1 MTAGQKVAFSALFS
15 IGLFGAF
22 VFVTKTN
29 FIPEIEKR
37 FYTQSKVQQKE
48 DELNNVT
55 KGIDSYIQNILNDLE
70 NKETGYLNSSA
81 VSSYLSQNPAESD
94 TVERRNITEKL
105 FYEHPALKGIRFV
118 DKNGVNLHF
127 STYDRTDVAKHVGIK
142 KYYKNYP
149 DLVEEYKELDVK
161 KIFSEKKQPEKKIYF
176 DESKNRFVLAL
187 PVNWL
192 EDVYAGC
199 FLFYFDVKTLS
210 DNFSSN
216 GIIRFSDNLKIIS
229 DEKYNGGF
237 VFGLPSE
244 NTEVFVESIK
254 SSWKDTKQKTAIEN
268 PLLANNQIE
277 KIVTQND
284 GTNWVMMNSQNKND
298 YKLSLVVPNSFFELS
313 NEFIYLI
320 YLSIFISLFLVVFL
334 IFSLKRDS
342 VYILK
347 RKIRRIQFGII
358 KEYLE
363 NKEKIEWKNVA
374 VQLKA
379 RNEEITKE
387 IKKSL
392 GRKSKYK
399 SSEIEDIL
407 QKSWTEVID
416 VISSYSP
423 DAISTTSA
431 RNISQNN
438 TNTVNVASAAVANSS
453 ITIEQIKQ
461 VMEEV
466 LKSTTLNVSSAA
478 TKVSSVQKVNNIPVT
493 PVEEILEDVDEIEE
507 VEEISDAEEIEEVE
521 EIEEI
526 SDAEE
531 VLEIAEVVEE
541 IDAVEEISDVDEVLE
556 LAEEVVDEIEEV
568 EEISDAEEVLEIA
581 EVVEEIDAV
590 EEISDVDEVLE
601 LDEEIVDEIEEI
613 EEISDAEEVL
623 EVTEVV
629 EEIDAVEEI
638 SEADEFL
645 ELAEVV
651 DEEEVIEVAQA
662 IDLDCLFNE
671 QKTKEEEITDVYVIS
686 DNFPTV
692 DNIFLEELCLGSFE
706 IQTKKAPINFT
717 VYNLDFSVPKTQKQD
732 YEEPLEDFLEEIEEA
747 DFTEAVPK
755 TVLSDVKFTNQ
766 FSMVSFGMNLNN
778 LQELQQI
785 KENTIIETEGVFSI
799 SDDLDYSKV
808 SQNLDFKTLVDD
820 VLKK

>member
-347 RKIRRIQFGII
+347 RKIRKIQFGII

-431 RNISQNN
+431 RNISQNSAN
-438 TNTVNVASAAVANSS
+438 NVNVASAPVANSS

-466 LKSTTLNVSSAA
+466 LKSTTLNISSAA

-493 PVEEILEDVDEIEE
+493 PVEEILEDVEE
-507 VEEISDAEEIEEVE
+507 VEEISDV
-521 EIEEI
+521 
-526 SDAEE
+526 EE
-531 VLEIAEVVEE
+531 VLEVAEVVEE
-541 IDAVEEISDVDEVLE
+541 IDAVEEISDADEV
-556 LAEEVVDEIEEV
+556 
-568 EEISDAEEVLEIA
+568 
-581 EVVEEIDAV
+581 
-590 EEISDVDEVLE
+590 
-601 LDEEIVDEIEEI
+601 
-613 EEISDAEEVL
+613 
-623 EVTEVV
+623 
-629 EEIDAVEEI
+629 
-638 SEADEFL
+638 L

-662 IDLDCLFNE
+662 IDLDCLIND

-717 VYNLDFSVPKTQKQD
+717 VYNLDFSVPKTQKED
-732 YEEPLEDFLEEIEEA
+732 HEEPLEDFLEEIEEA

-766 FSMVSFGMNLNN
+766 FSMVSFGMNLGNI
-778 LQELQQI
+778 QELQQI

>member
-22 VFVTKTN
+22 VYVTKTD

-37 FYTQSKVQQKE
+37 FYTQAKVQQKE

-176 DESKNRFVLAL
+176 DESKNRFILAL

-199 FLFYFDVKTLS
+199 FLFYFDVNSLTDS
-210 DNFSSN
+210 FSSE

-237 VFGLPSE
+237 VLGLPAE

-254 SSWKDTKQKTAIEN
+254 SSWKEKNQKTSTGN
-268 PLLANNQIE
+268 LLLANNQIE
-277 KIVTQND
+277 KIVTQKD

-320 YLSIFISLFLVVFL
+320 YLSIFISLFLVIFL
-334 IFSLKRDS
+334 IFSLKKDS
-342 VYILK
+342 VYVLK
-347 RKIRRIQFGII
+347 RKIRKIQFGII

-431 RNISQNN
+431 RNISQNAA
-438 TNTVNVASAAVANSS
+438 TVAPTGTANSNS
-453 ITIEQIKQ
+453 TVTQNSQITIEQIKH

-466 LKSTTLNVSSAA
+466 LKSTTLNVSSTT
-478 TKVSSVQKVNNIPVT
+478 TKVLPGQNVNKIPVASAA
-493 PVEEILEDVDEIEE
+493 PVEEILEDV
-507 VEEISDAEEIEEVE
+507 EEVE

-526 SDAEE
+526 EDAEE
-531 VLEIAEVVEE
+531 VLEIAEAVDEIDEVEE
-541 IDAVEEISDVDEVLE
+541 LSDVE
-556 LAEEVVDEIEEV
+556 EIEEV
-568 EEISDAEEVLEIA
+568 EEIDEAEEVLEIA
-581 EVVEEIDAV
+581 EA
-590 EEISDVDEVLE
+590 VDE
-601 LDEEIVDEIEEI
+601 D
-613 EEISDAEEVL
+613 
-623 EVTEVV
+623 
-629 EEIDAVEEI
+629 
-638 SEADEFL
+638 
-645 ELAEVV
+645 
-651 DEEEVIEVAQA
+651 EVIEVAQA
-662 IDLDCLFNE
+662 IELDCLIND
-671 QKTKEEEITDVYVIS
+671 QKPEEEEITGVYIIS
-686 DNFPTV
+686 ENFPTV
-692 DNIFLEELCLGSFE
+692 DNLFLEELCIGSFE

-717 VYNLDFSVPKTQKQD
+717 VYNLDFSVPETKKED

-747 DFTEAVPK
+747 DFTETVPK
-755 TVLSDVKFTNQ
+755 PVLSDVKFTNQ
-766 FSMVSFGMNLNN
+766 FSMVSFGMNLGNI
-778 LQELQQI
+778 QELQQI
-785 KENTIIETEGVFSI
+785 KEDTIIETEGVFSI

-820 VLKK
+820 VLKKL

>member
-22 VFVTKTN
+22 VYVTKTD

-37 FYTQSKVQQKE
+37 FYTQSKVQQKK

-176 DESKNRFVLAL
+176 DESKNRFILAL

-199 FLFYFDVKTLS
+199 FLFYFDVNSLTDS
-210 DNFSSN
+210 FSSE

-237 VFGLPSE
+237 VLGLPAE

-254 SSWKDTKQKTAIEN
+254 SSWKEKNQKTSTGN
-268 PLLANNQIE
+268 LLLANNQIE
-277 KIVTQND
+277 KIVTQKD

-320 YLSIFISLFLVVFL
+320 YLSIFISLFLVIFL
-334 IFSLKRDS
+334 IFSLKKDS
-342 VYILK
+342 VYVLK
-347 RKIRRIQFGII
+347 RKIRKIQFGII

-431 RNISQNN
+431 RNIPQN
-438 TNTVNVASAAVANSS
+438 TATVAPTGTANSNS
-453 ITIEQIKQ
+453 TVTQNSQITIEQIKH

-466 LKSTTLNVSSAA
+466 LKSTTLNVSSTT
-478 TKVSSVQKVNNIPVT
+478 TKVLPGQNVNKIPVASVA
-493 PVEEILEDVDEIEE
+493 PVEEILEDV
-507 VEEISDAEEIEEVE
+507 EEVE

-526 SDAEE
+526 EDAEE
-531 VLEIAEVVEE
+531 VLEIAEAVDE
-541 IDAVEEISDVDEVLE
+541 IDEVEEISDM
-556 LAEEVVDEIEEV
+556 DEIEEI
-568 EEISDAEEVLEIA
+568 EEIEDAEEVLEIA
-581 EVVEEIDAV
+581 EAV
-590 EEISDVDEVLE
+590 
-601 LDEEIVDEIEEI
+601 
-613 EEISDAEEVL
+613 
-623 EVTEVV
+623 
-629 EEIDAVEEI
+629 
-638 SEADEFL
+638 
-645 ELAEVV
+645 
-651 DEEEVIEVAQA
+651 EEEVIEVAQA
-662 IDLDCLFNE
+662 IELDCLIND
-671 QKTKEEEITDVYVIS
+671 QKPDEEKITDVYIIS
-686 DNFPTV
+686 ENFPTV
-692 DNIFLEELCLGSFE
+692 DNLFLEELCLGSFE

-717 VYNLDFSVPKTQKQD
+717 VYNLDFSVPETQKED

-747 DFTEAVPK
+747 DISETIQKP
-755 TVLSDVKFTNQ
+755 VLSDVKFTNQ
-766 FSMVSFGMNLNN
+766 FSMVSFGMNLGNI
-778 LQELQQI
+778 QELQQI
-785 KENTIIETEGVFSI
+785 KEDTIIETEGVFSI

-820 VLKK
+820 VLKKL

>member
-118 DKNGVNLHF
+118 DKNGVKLHF

-176 DESKNRFVLAL
+176 DESKNRFVLTL

-298 YKLSLVVPNSFFELS
+298 YRLSLVVPNSFFELS

-347 RKIRRIQFGII
+347 RKIRKIQFGII

-431 RNISQNN
+431 RNISQNAA
-438 TNTVNVASAAVANSS
+438 TVAPTGTANSNS
-453 ITIEQIKQ
+453 TVTQNSQITIEQIKH

-466 LKSTTLNVSSAA
+466 LKSTTLNVSSTT
-478 TKVSSVQKVNNIPVT
+478 TKVLPGQNVNKIPVASVE
-493 PVEEILEDVDEIEE
+493 PVEEILEDAEEVLEIAEAVDEIDE
-507 VEEISDAEEIEEVE
+507 VEELSDMEEIEEIEEIEDAEEVLEIAEAVDEIDEVEELSDVEEIEEVE
-521 EIEEI
+521 EIE
-526 SDAEE
+526 
-531 VLEIAEVVEE
+531 
-541 IDAVEEISDVDEVLE
+541 
-556 LAEEVVDEIEEV
+556 
-568 EEISDAEEVLEIA
+568 
-581 EVVEEIDAV
+581 
-590 EEISDVDEVLE
+590 
-601 LDEEIVDEIEEI
+601 
-613 EEISDAEEVL
+613 DAEEVL
-623 EVTEVV
+623 EVAE
-629 EEIDAVEEI
+629 AV
-638 SEADEFL
+638 
-645 ELAEVV
+645 
-651 DEEEVIEVAQA
+651 EEEVIEVAQA
-662 IDLDCLFNE
+662 IELDCLIND
-671 QKTKEEEITDVYVIS
+671 QKPEKEEITDVYIIS
-686 DNFPTV
+686 ENFPTV
-692 DNIFLEELCLGSFE
+692 DNLFLEELCLGGFE
-706 IQTKKAPINFT
+706 IQTKKEPINFT
-717 VYNLDFSVPKTQKQD
+717 VYNLDFSVPEPQKEEP
-732 YEEPLEDFLEEIEEA
+732 EEPLEDFLEEIEEA
-747 DFTEAVPK
+747 DISETIQKP
-755 TVLSDVKFTNQ
+755 VLSDVKFTNQ
-766 FSMVSFGMNLNN
+766 FSMVSFGMNLGNV
-778 LQELQQI
+778 QELQQI
-785 KENTIIETEGVFSI
+785 KEDTIIETEGVFSI

>member
-22 VFVTKTN
+22 VYVTKTD

-176 DESKNRFVLAL
+176 DENKNRFILAL

-199 FLFYFDVKTLS
+199 FLFYFDVNSLTDS
-210 DNFSSN
+210 FSSE

-237 VFGLPSE
+237 VLGLPAE

-254 SSWKDTKQKTAIEN
+254 SSWKEKNQKTSTGN
-268 PLLANNQIE
+268 LLLANNQIE
-277 KIVTQND
+277 KIVTQKD

-320 YLSIFISLFLVVFL
+320 YLSIFISLFLVIFL
-334 IFSLKRDS
+334 IFSLKKDS
-342 VYILK
+342 VYVLK
-347 RKIRRIQFGII
+347 RKIRKIQFGII

-431 RNISQNN
+431 RNISQNAA
-438 TNTVNVASAAVANSS
+438 TVAPTGTANSNS
-453 ITIEQIKQ
+453 TVTQNSQITIEQIKH

-466 LKSTTLNVSSAA
+466 LKSTTLNVSSTT
-478 TKVSSVQKVNNIPVT
+478 TKVQNVEKIPVASAA
-493 PVEEILEDVDEIEE
+493 PVEEILEDVEE
-507 VEEISDAEEIEEVE
+507 VEEIEEIEDAEEVLEIAEAVEEIDEAEEVLEIAEAVDEIDEIEEISDMEEIEEVE
-521 EIEEI
+521 EIEDADEI
-526 SDAEE
+526 
-531 VLEIAEVVEE
+531 LEIAE
-541 IDAVEEISDVDEVLE
+541 A
-556 LAEEVVDEIEEV
+556 VDEI
-568 EEISDAEEVLEIA
+568 
-581 EVVEEIDAV
+581 
-590 EEISDVDEVLE
+590 DE
-601 LDEEIVDEIEEI
+601 
-613 EEISDAEEVL
+613 AEEVL
-623 EVTEVV
+623 EVAE
-629 EEIDAVEEI
+629 AV
-638 SEADEFL
+638 
-645 ELAEVV
+645 
-651 DEEEVIEVAQA
+651 EEEVIEVAQA
-662 IDLDCLFNE
+662 IEFDCLIND
-671 QKTKEEEITDVYVIS
+671 QKPEEEEITDVYIIS
-686 DNFPTV
+686 ENFPTV
-692 DNIFLEELCLGSFE
+692 DNLFLEELCLGSFE

-717 VYNLDFSVPKTQKQD
+717 VYNLDFSVPETQKED

-747 DFTEAVPK
+747 DISETIQNP
-755 TVLSDVKFTNQ
+755 VLSDVKFTNQ
-766 FSMVSFGMNLNN
+766 FSMVSFGMNLGNI
-778 LQELQQI
+778 QELQQI
-785 KENTIIETEGVFSI
+785 KEENTIVENEGVFSI
-799 SDDLDYSKV
+799 SEFLDYSSV
-808 SQNLDFKTLVDD
+808 SQNEIFKSLVND
-820 VLKK
+820 VLKR

>member
-22 VFVTKTN
+22 VYVTKTD

-176 DESKNRFVLAL
+176 DENKNRFILAL

-199 FLFYFDVKTLS
+199 FLFYFDVNSLTDS
-210 DNFSSN
+210 FSSE

-237 VFGLPSE
+237 VLGLPAE

-254 SSWKDTKQKTAIEN
+254 SSWKEKNQKTSTGN
-268 PLLANNQIE
+268 LLLANNQIE
-277 KIVTQND
+277 KIVTQKD

-320 YLSIFISLFLVVFL
+320 YLSIFISLFLVIFL
-334 IFSLKRDS
+334 IFSLKKDS
-342 VYILK
+342 VYVLK
-347 RKIRRIQFGII
+347 RKIRKIQFGII

-423 DAISTTSA
+423 DAISTTSS
-431 RNISQNN
+431 RNISQNAA
-438 TNTVNVASAAVANSS
+438 TVAPTGTANSNS
-453 ITIEQIKQ
+453 TVTQNSQITIEQIKH

-466 LKSTTLNVSSAA
+466 LKSTTLNVSSTT
-478 TKVSSVQKVNNIPVT
+478 TKVQNVNKIPVASAA
-493 PVEEILEDVDEIEE
+493 PVEEILEDVEE
-507 VEEISDAEEIEEVE
+507 VEEIEEIEDAEEVLEIVEAVDEIDEVEELSDVEEIEEVE
-521 EIEEI
+521 EIE
-526 SDAEE
+526 DAEE
-531 VLEIAEVVEE
+531 VLEIAE
-541 IDAVEEISDVDEVLE
+541 AV
-556 LAEEVVDEIEEV
+556 
-568 EEISDAEEVLEIA
+568 
-581 EVVEEIDAV
+581 
-590 EEISDVDEVLE
+590 
-601 LDEEIVDEIEEI
+601 
-613 EEISDAEEVL
+613 
-623 EVTEVV
+623 
-629 EEIDAVEEI
+629 
-638 SEADEFL
+638 
-645 ELAEVV
+645 
-651 DEEEVIEVAQA
+651 EEEVIEVAQA
-662 IDLDCLFNE
+662 IELDCLIND
-671 QKTKEEEITDVYVIS
+671 QKPEEEEITDVYIIS
-686 DNFPTV
+686 ENFPTV
-692 DNIFLEELCLGSFE
+692 DNLFLEELCLGNFE

-717 VYNLDFSVPKTQKQD
+717 VYNLDFSVPETKKED
-732 YEEPLEDFLEEIEEA
+732 YEDPLEDFLEEIEEA
-747 DFTEAVPK
+747 DISETIQKP
-755 TVLSDVKFTNQ
+755 VLSDVKFTNQ
-766 FSMVSFGMNLNN
+766 FSMVSFGMNLGNV
-778 LQELQQI
+778 QELQQI
-785 KENTIIETEGVFSI
+785 KEENTIVENEGVFSI
-799 SDDLDYSKV
+799 SEFLDYSSV
-808 SQNLDFKTLVDD
+808 SQNEIFKSLVND
-820 VLKK
+820 VLKR

>member
-22 VFVTKTN
+22 VYVTKTD

-176 DESKNRFVLAL
+176 DESKNRFILAL
-187 PVNWL
+187 SVNWL

-199 FLFYFDVKTLS
+199 FLFYFDVNSLTDS
-210 DNFSSN
+210 FSSE

-237 VFGLPSE
+237 VLGLPSE

-254 SSWKDTKQKTAIEN
+254 SSWKEKNQKTSTGN
-268 PLLANNQIE
+268 LLLANNQIE
-277 KIVTQND
+277 KIVTQKD

-320 YLSIFISLFLVVFL
+320 YLSIFISLFLVIFL
-334 IFSLKRDS
+334 IFSLKKDS
-342 VYILK
+342 VYVLK
-347 RKIRRIQFGII
+347 RKIRKIQFGII

-423 DAISTTSA
+423 DAISTTSS
-431 RNISQNN
+431 RNISQNAA
-438 TNTVNVASAAVANSS
+438 TVAPTGTANSNS
-453 ITIEQIKQ
+453 TVTQNSQITIEQIKH

-466 LKSTTLNVSSAA
+466 LKSTTLNVSSTT
-478 TKVSSVQKVNNIPVT
+478 TKVLPGQNVNKIPVASAA
-493 PVEEILEDVDEIEE
+493 PVEEILEDV
-507 VEEISDAEEIEEVE
+507 EEVE

-526 SDAEE
+526 EDAEE
-531 VLEIAEVVEE
+531 VLEIAE
-541 IDAVEEISDVDEVLE
+541 A
-556 LAEEVVDEIEEV
+556 VDEIDEV
-568 EEISDAEEVLEIA
+568 EEL
-581 EVVEEIDAV
+581 
-590 EEISDVDEVLE
+590 SDV
-601 LDEEIVDEIEEI
+601 EEI
-613 EEISDAEEVL
+613 EE
-623 EVTEVV
+623 
-629 EEIDAVEEI
+629 
-638 SEADEFL
+638 
-645 ELAEVV
+645 
-651 DEEEVIEVAQA
+651 IEVAQA
-662 IDLDCLFNE
+662 IELDCLIND
-671 QKTKEEEITDVYVIS
+671 QKHEEEKNNDVYIIS
-686 DNFPTV
+686 ENFPTV
-692 DNIFLEELCLGSFE
+692 DNLFLEELCLGSFE

-717 VYNLDFSVPKTQKQD
+717 VYNLDFSVPETQKED

-747 DFTEAVPK
+747 DISETIQKP
-755 TVLSDVKFTNQ
+755 VLSDVKFTNR
-766 FSMVSFGMNLNN
+766 FSMVSFGMNLGNV
-778 LQELQQI
+778 QELQQI
-785 KENTIIETEGVFSI
+785 KEENTIVENEGVFSI
-799 SDDLDYSKV
+799 SEFLDYSSV
-808 SQNLDFKTLVDD
+808 SQNEIFKSLVND
-820 VLKK
+820 VLKR

>member
-22 VFVTKTN
+22 VYVTKTD

-37 FYTQSKVQQKE
+37 FYTQAKVQQKE

-176 DESKNRFVLAL
+176 DESKNRFILAL

-199 FLFYFDVKTLS
+199 FLFYFDVNSLTDS
-210 DNFSSN
+210 FSSE

-237 VFGLPSE
+237 VLGLPAE

-254 SSWKDTKQKTAIEN
+254 SSWKEKNQKTSTRN
-268 PLLANNQIE
+268 LLLANNQIE
-277 KIVTQND
+277 KIVTQKD

-320 YLSIFISLFLVVFL
+320 YLSIFISLFLVIFL
-334 IFSLKRDS
+334 IFSLKKDS
-342 VYILK
+342 VYVLK
-347 RKIRRIQFGII
+347 RKIRKIQFGII

-431 RNISQNN
+431 RNISQNAA
-438 TNTVNVASAAVANSS
+438 TVAPTGTANSNS
-453 ITIEQIKQ
+453 TVTQSSQITIEQIKH

-466 LKSTTLNVSSAA
+466 LKSTTLNVSSTT
-478 TKVSSVQKVNNIPVT
+478 TKVLPGQNVNKIPVASVE
-493 PVEEILEDVDEIEE
+493 PVEEILEDV
-507 VEEISDAEEIEEVE
+507 EEVE

-526 SDAEE
+526 EDAEE
-531 VLEIAEVVEE
+531 VLEIAEAVEE
-541 IDAVEEISDVDEVLE
+541 IDEVEELSDVEEVEEIKEIEDTEEVLEIAEAVEEIDEAEEVLEIAEAVDEIDDVEEISDVDEI
-556 LAEEVVDEIEEV
+556 DGV
-568 EEISDAEEVLEIA
+568 EEIEDAEEVLEIA
-581 EVVEEIDAV
+581 EA
-590 EEISDVDEVLE
+590 VDE
-601 LDEEIVDEIEEI
+601 D
-613 EEISDAEEVL
+613 
-623 EVTEVV
+623 
-629 EEIDAVEEI
+629 
-638 SEADEFL
+638 
-645 ELAEVV
+645 
-651 DEEEVIEVAQA
+651 EVIEIAQA
-662 IDLDCLFNE
+662 IELDCLIND
-671 QKTKEEEITDVYVIS
+671 QKPEEEKITDVYIIS
-686 DNFPTV
+686 ENFPTV
-692 DNIFLEELCLGSFE
+692 DNLFLEELCIGGFE
-706 IQTKKAPINFT
+706 IQTKKEPINFT
-717 VYNLDFSVPKTQKQD
+717 VYNLDFSVPETQKED
-732 YEEPLEDFLEEIEEA
+732 YEEPFEDFLEEIEEA
-747 DFTEAVPK
+747 DISETIQKP
-755 TVLSDVKFTNQ
+755 VLSDVKFTNQ
-766 FSMVSFGMNLNN
+766 FSMVSFGMNLGNI
-778 LQELQQI
+778 QELQQI
-785 KENTIIETEGVFSI
+785 KEDTIIETEGVFSI

-820 VLKK
+820 VLKKL

>member
-22 VFVTKTN
+22 VYVTKTD

-37 FYTQSKVQQKE
+37 FYIQAKVQQKE

-176 DESKNRFVLAL
+176 DESKNRFIFAL

-199 FLFYFDVKTLS
+199 FLFYFDVNSLTDS
-210 DNFSSN
+210 FSSE

-237 VFGLPSE
+237 VLGLPAE

-254 SSWKDTKQKTAIEN
+254 SSWKEKNQKTSTGN
-268 PLLANNQIE
+268 LLLANNQIE
-277 KIVTQND
+277 KIVTQKD

-320 YLSIFISLFLVVFL
+320 YLSIFISLFLVIFL
-334 IFSLKRDS
+334 IFSLKKDS
-342 VYILK
+342 VYVLK
-347 RKIRRIQFGII
+347 RKIRKIQFGII

-431 RNISQNN
+431 RNISQNAA
-438 TNTVNVASAAVANSS
+438 TVAPTGTANSNS
-453 ITIEQIKQ
+453 TVTQNSQITIEQIKH

-466 LKSTTLNVSSAA
+466 LKSTTLNVSSTT
-478 TKVSSVQKVNNIPVT
+478 TKVLPGQNVNKIPVASAA
-493 PVEEILEDVDEIEE
+493 PVEEILEDV
-507 VEEISDAEEIEEVE
+507 EEVE

-526 SDAEE
+526 EDAEE
-531 VLEIAEVVEE
+531 VLEIAEVVDE
-541 IDAVEEISDVDEVLE
+541 IDEVEEISDVE
-556 LAEEVVDEIEEV
+556 EIEEV
-568 EEISDAEEVLEIA
+568 EEIDEAEEVLEIA
-581 EVVEEIDAV
+581 EAVDEIDEI
-590 EEISDVDEVLE
+590 EELSDVE
-601 LDEEIVDEIEEI
+601 EIEEI
-613 EEISDAEEVL
+613 EDAEEVL
-623 EVTEVV
+623 EVAE
-629 EEIDAVEEI
+629 AV
-638 SEADEFL
+638 
-645 ELAEVV
+645 
-651 DEEEVIEVAQA
+651 EEEVIEVAQA
-662 IDLDCLFNE
+662 IELDCLIND
-671 QKTKEEEITDVYVIS
+671 QKPEEEEITDVYIIS
-686 DNFPTV
+686 ENFPTV
-692 DNIFLEELCLGSFE
+692 DNLFLEELCIGGFE

-717 VYNLDFSVPKTQKQD
+717 VYNLDFSVPETKKED

-747 DFTEAVPK
+747 DISETIQK
-755 TVLSDVKFTNQ
+755 TVLSDVKFTNR
-766 FSMVSFGMNLNN
+766 FSMVSFGMNLGNV
-778 LQELQQI
+778 QELQQI
-785 KENTIIETEGVFSI
+785 KEENTIVENEGVFSI
-799 SDDLDYSKV
+799 SEFLDYSSV
-808 SQNLDFKTLVDD
+808 SQNEIFKSLVND
-820 VLKK
+820 VLKR

>member
-176 DESKNRFVLAL
+176 DESKNRFILAL

-347 RKIRRIQFGII
+347 RKIRKIQFGII

-453 ITIEQIKQ
+453 ITIDQIKQ

-478 TKVSSVQKVNNIPVT
+478 TKVSSSNVQNLNNVPVASAA
-493 PVEEILEDVDEIEE
+493 PVEEILEDVEE
-507 VEEISDAEEIEEVE
+507 VEEISDVEEVEKIEEISDADEVLELAEEVVDEIE

-541 IDAVEEISDVDEVLE
+541 IDAVEEISDADEVLE
-556 LAEEVVDEIEEV
+556 LAEEVDDEIEEV
-568 EEISDAEEVLEIA
+568 EEISDAEEVLEVA

-601 LDEEIVDEIEEI
+601 I
-613 EEISDAEEVL
+613 
-623 EVTEVV
+623 
-629 EEIDAVEEI
+629 
-638 SEADEFL
+638 
-645 ELAEVV
+645 AEVV
-651 DEEEVIEVAQA
+651 DEEEVIEIAQA
-662 IDLDCLFNE
+662 IDLDCLIND

-717 VYNLDFSVPKTQKQD
+717 VYNLDFSVPKTQKED
-732 YEEPLEDFLEEIEEA
+732 LEEPFEDFLEEIEEA
-747 DFTEAVPK
+747 DFTESVPK

-808 SQNLDFKTLVDD
+808 SQNTEFKSLVDN
-820 VLKK
+820 VLKKI

>member
-70 NKETGYLNSSA
+70 NKETGYLNLSA

-244 NTEVFVESIK
+244 NTDVFVESIK

-347 RKIRRIQFGII
+347 RKIRKIQFGII

-493 PVEEILEDVDEIEE
+493 PVEEILEDVEE
-507 VEEISDAEEIEEVE
+507 VEEISDAEE
-521 EIEEI
+521 
-526 SDAEE
+526 
-531 VLEIAEVVEE
+531 VLEVAEVVEE
-541 IDAVEEISDVDEVLE
+541 IDAVEEISDADEVLK
-556 LAEEVVDEIEEV
+556 LAEEVVDEF
-568 EEISDAEEVLEIA
+568 EEI
-581 EVVEEIDAV
+581 
-590 EEISDVDEVLE
+590 EEISDVDEV
-601 LDEEIVDEIEEI
+601 
-613 EEISDAEEVL
+613 
-623 EVTEVV
+623 
-629 EEIDAVEEI
+629 
-638 SEADEFL
+638 L

-662 IDLDCLFNE
+662 IDLDCLIND
-671 QKTKEEEITDVYVIS
+671 QKKEEEEITDVNVIS

-717 VYNLDFSVPKTQKQD
+717 VYNLDFSVPKTQKED
-732 YEEPLEDFLEEIEEA
+732 HEEPLEDFLEEIEEA
-747 DFTEAVPK
+747 DFTETVPK

-766 FSMVSFGMNLNN
+766 FSMVSFGMNLGNI
-778 LQELQQI
+778 QELQQI

-808 SQNLDFKTLVDD
+808 SQNIDFKTLVDD

>member
-22 VFVTKTN
+22 VYVTKTD

-176 DESKNRFVLAL
+176 DESKNRFIFAL

-199 FLFYFDVKTLS
+199 FLFYFDVNSLTDS
-210 DNFSSN
+210 FSSE

-237 VFGLPSE
+237 VLGLPAE

-254 SSWKDTKQKTAIEN
+254 SSWKEKNQKTSTGN
-268 PLLANNQIE
+268 LLLANNQIE
-277 KIVTQND
+277 KIVTQKD

-320 YLSIFISLFLVVFL
+320 YLSIFISLFLVIFL
-334 IFSLKRDS
+334 IFSLKKDS
-342 VYILK
+342 VYVLK
-347 RKIRRIQFGII
+347 RKIRKIQFGII

-423 DAISTTSA
+423 DAISTTSS
-431 RNISQNN
+431 RNISQNAA
-438 TNTVNVASAAVANSS
+438 TVAPTGTANSNS
-453 ITIEQIKQ
+453 TVTQNSQITIEQIKH

-466 LKSTTLNVSSAA
+466 LKSTTLNVSSTA
-478 TKVSSVQKVNNIPVT
+478 TKVLPDQNVNKIPVASVA
-493 PVEEILEDVDEIEE
+493 PVEEILEDV
-507 VEEISDAEEIEEVE
+507 EEVE

-526 SDAEE
+526 EDAEE
-531 VLEIAEVVEE
+531 VLEIAEVVDE
-541 IDAVEEISDVDEVLE
+541 IDEVEEISDVE
-556 LAEEVVDEIEEV
+556 EIEEV
-568 EEISDAEEVLEIA
+568 EEIDEAEEVLEIA
-581 EVVEEIDAV
+581 EAVDEIDEI
-590 EEISDVDEVLE
+590 EELSDVE
-601 LDEEIVDEIEEI
+601 EIEEI
-613 EEISDAEEVL
+613 EDAEEVL
-623 EVTEVV
+623 EVAE
-629 EEIDAVEEI
+629 AV
-638 SEADEFL
+638 
-645 ELAEVV
+645 
-651 DEEEVIEVAQA
+651 EEEVIEVAQA
-662 IDLDCLFNE
+662 IELDCLIND
-671 QKTKEEEITDVYVIS
+671 QKPEEEEITDVYIIS
-686 DNFPTV
+686 ENFPTV
-692 DNIFLEELCLGSFE
+692 DNLFLEELCIGGFE

-717 VYNLDFSVPKTQKQD
+717 VYNLDFSVPETQKED

-747 DFTEAVPK
+747 DISETIQK
-755 TVLSDVKFTNQ
+755 TVLSDVKFTNR
-766 FSMVSFGMNLNN
+766 FSMVSFGMNLGNV
-778 LQELQQI
+778 QELQQI
-785 KENTIIETEGVFSI
+785 KEENTIVENEGVFSI
-799 SDDLDYSKV
+799 SEFLDYSSV
-808 SQNLDFKTLVDD
+808 SQNEIFKSLVND
-820 VLKK
+820 VLKR

>member
-22 VFVTKTN
+22 VYVTKTD

-176 DESKNRFVLAL
+176 DESKNRFILVL

-199 FLFYFDVKTLS
+199 FLFYFDVNSLTDS
-210 DNFSSN
+210 FSSE

-237 VFGLPSE
+237 VLGLPSE

-254 SSWKDTKQKTAIEN
+254 SSWKEKNQKTSTGN
-268 PLLANNQIE
+268 LLLANNQIE
-277 KIVTQND
+277 KIVTQKD

-320 YLSIFISLFLVVFL
+320 YLSIFISLFLVIFL
-334 IFSLKRDS
+334 IFSLKKDS
-342 VYILK
+342 VYVLK
-347 RKIRRIQFGII
+347 RKIRKIQFGII

-431 RNISQNN
+431 RNISQNAA
-438 TNTVNVASAAVANSS
+438 TVAPTGTANSNS
-453 ITIEQIKQ
+453 TVTQNSQITIEQIKH

-466 LKSTTLNVSSAA
+466 LKSTTLNVSSTT
-478 TKVSSVQKVNNIPVT
+478 TKVLPGQNVNKIPVASAA
-493 PVEEILEDVDEIEE
+493 PVEEILEDV
-507 VEEISDAEEIEEVE
+507 EEVE

-526 SDAEE
+526 EDAEE
-531 VLEIAEVVEE
+531 VLEIAEAVDE
-541 IDAVEEISDVDEVLE
+541 IDEI
-556 LAEEVVDEIEEV
+556 DEIEE
-568 EEISDAEEVLEIA
+568 L
-581 EVVEEIDAV
+581 
-590 EEISDVDEVLE
+590 SDVE
-601 LDEEIVDEIEEI
+601 EIEEI
-613 EEISDAEEVL
+613 EEIEDAEEVL
-623 EVTEVV
+623 EVAEAVDEIDEIEELSDV
-629 EEIDAVEEI
+629 EEIEEI
-638 SEADEFL
+638 EEIEDAEEVLEVAEA
-645 ELAEVV
+645 V
-651 DEEEVIEVAQA
+651 EEEVIEVAQA
-662 IDLDCLFNE
+662 IELDCLIND
-671 QKTKEEEITDVYVIS
+671 QKPEEEEITDVYIIS
-686 DNFPTV
+686 ENFPTV
-692 DNIFLEELCLGSFE
+692 DNLFLEELCLGSFE

-717 VYNLDFSVPKTQKQD
+717 VYNLDFSVPETKKED
-732 YEEPLEDFLEEIEEA
+732 YEEPIEDFLEEIEEA
-747 DFTEAVPK
+747 DISETIQKP
-755 TVLSDVKFTNQ
+755 VLSDVKFTNQ
-766 FSMVSFGMNLNN
+766 FSMVSFGMNLGNI
-778 LQELQQI
+778 QELQQI
-785 KENTIIETEGVFSI
+785 KEDTIIETEGVFSI

>member
-22 VFVTKTN
+22 VYVTKTD

-176 DESKNRFVLAL
+176 DENKNRFILAL

-199 FLFYFDVKTLS
+199 FLFYFDVNSLTDS
-210 DNFSSN
+210 FSSE

-237 VFGLPSE
+237 VLGLPSE

-254 SSWKDTKQKTAIEN
+254 SSWKEKNQKTSTKN
-268 PLLANNQIE
+268 SLLANNQIE
-277 KIVTQND
+277 KIVTQKD

-320 YLSIFISLFLVVFL
+320 YLSIFISLFLVIFL
-334 IFSLKRDS
+334 IFSLKKDS
-342 VYILK
+342 VYVLK
-347 RKIRRIQFGII
+347 RKIRKIQFGII

-431 RNISQNN
+431 RNISQNAA
-438 TNTVNVASAAVANSS
+438 TVAPTGTANSNS
-453 ITIEQIKQ
+453 TVTQNSQITIEQIKH

-466 LKSTTLNVSSAA
+466 LKSTTLNVSSTT
-478 TKVSSVQKVNNIPVT
+478 TKVLPGQNVNKMPVASVE
-493 PVEEILEDVDEIEE
+493 PVEEILEDVEEVEEIEEIEDAEEVLEIAETVDEIDEVEELSDMEEIEEIEEIEDAEEVLEVAEAVDEIDE
-507 VEEISDAEEIEEVE
+507 VEEISDMEEIEEAEEIEDAEEVLEIAEAVDEIDEVEELSDVEEIEEVE
-521 EIEEI
+521 EIE
-526 SDAEE
+526 
-531 VLEIAEVVEE
+531 
-541 IDAVEEISDVDEVLE
+541 
-556 LAEEVVDEIEEV
+556 
-568 EEISDAEEVLEIA
+568 
-581 EVVEEIDAV
+581 
-590 EEISDVDEVLE
+590 
-601 LDEEIVDEIEEI
+601 
-613 EEISDAEEVL
+613 
-623 EVTEVV
+623 
-629 EEIDAVEEI
+629 
-638 SEADEFL
+638 
-645 ELAEVV
+645 
-651 DEEEVIEVAQA
+651 VAQA
-662 IDLDCLFNE
+662 IELDSLIND
-671 QKTKEEEITDVYVIS
+671 QKPEEEEITDVYIFS
-686 DNFPTV
+686 ENFPTV
-692 DNIFLEELCLGSFE
+692 DNLFLEELCIGSFE

-717 VYNLDFSVPKTQKQD
+717 VYNLDFSVPETQK
-732 YEEPLEDFLEEIEEA
+732 EEPFEDFLEEIEEA
-747 DFTEAVPK
+747 DTSETIQKP
-755 TVLSDVKFTNQ
+755 VLSDVKFTNQ
-766 FSMVSFGMNLNN
+766 FSMVSFGMNLGNI
-778 LQELQQI
+778 QELQQI
-785 KENTIIETEGVFSI
+785 KEDTIIETEGVFSI

>member
-347 RKIRRIQFGII
+347 RKIRKIQFGII

-493 PVEEILEDVDEIEE
+493 PVEEILEDVEE
-507 VEEISDAEEIEEVE
+507 VEEISDVEEVE

-531 VLEIAEVVEE
+531 VLEVAEVVEE

-556 LAEEVVDEIEEV
+556 LAE
-568 EEISDAEEVLEIA
+568 
-581 EVVEEIDAV
+581 
-590 EEISDVDEVLE
+590 
-601 LDEEIVDEIEEI
+601 
-613 EEISDAEEVL
+613 
-623 EVTEVV
+623 
-629 EEIDAVEEI
+629 
-638 SEADEFL
+638 
-645 ELAEVV
+645 VV

-662 IDLDCLFNE
+662 IDLDCLIND

-717 VYNLDFSVPKTQKQD
+717 VYNLDFSVPKTQKED
-732 YEEPLEDFLEEIEEA
+732 HEEPLEDFLEEIEEA

-766 FSMVSFGMNLNN
+766 FSMVSFGMNLGNI
-778 LQELQQI
+778 QELQQI

-808 SQNLDFKTLVDD
+808 SQNTEFKSLVDN
-820 VLKK
+820 VLKKI

>member
-298 YKLSLVVPNSFFELS
+298 YKLSLIVPNSFFELS

-347 RKIRRIQFGII
+347 RKIRKIQFGII

-438 TNTVNVASAAVANSS
+438 TNIVNVASAPVANSS

-493 PVEEILEDVDEIEE
+493 PVEEILEDVEE
-507 VEEISDAEEIEEVE
+507 VEEISDVKEIEEVE

-531 VLEIAEVVEE
+531 VLEVAEVVEE
-541 IDAVEEISDVDEVLE
+541 ISEAD
-556 LAEEVVDEIEEV
+556 
-568 EEISDAEEVLEIA
+568 EVLEIA
-581 EVVEEIDAV
+581 EVV
-590 EEISDVDEVLE
+590 
-601 LDEEIVDEIEEI
+601 
-613 EEISDAEEVL
+613 
-623 EVTEVV
+623 
-629 EEIDAVEEI
+629 
-638 SEADEFL
+638 
-645 ELAEVV
+645 
-651 DEEEVIEVAQA
+651 DEEEVLEVAQA
-662 IDLDCLFNE
+662 IDLDCLFND

-717 VYNLDFSVPKTQKQD
+717 VYNLDFSVPKTQKED
-732 YEEPLEDFLEEIEEA
+732 HEEPLEDFLEEIEEA

-766 FSMVSFGMNLNN
+766 FSMISFGMNLGNI
-778 LQELQQI
+778 QELQQI

-808 SQNLDFKTLVDD
+808 SQNTEFKSLVDN
-820 VLKK
+820 VLKKI

>member
-22 VFVTKTN
+22 VYVTKTD

-55 KGIDSYIQNILNDLE
+55 KGIDSYIQTILNDLE

-176 DESKNRFVLAL
+176 DESKNRFILAL

-199 FLFYFDVKTLS
+199 FLFYFDVNSLTDS
-210 DNFSSN
+210 FSSE

-237 VFGLPSE
+237 VLGLPSG

-254 SSWKDTKQKTAIEN
+254 SSWKEKNQKTSTKN
-268 PLLANNQIE
+268 SLLANNQIE
-277 KIVTQND
+277 KIVTQKD

-298 YKLSLVVPNSFFELS
+298 YKLSLVVTNSFFELS

-320 YLSIFISLFLVVFL
+320 YLSIFISLFLVIFL
-334 IFSLKRDS
+334 IFSLKKDS
-342 VYILK
+342 VYVLK
-347 RKIRRIQFGII
+347 RKIRKIQFGII

-431 RNISQNN
+431 RNISQNAA
-438 TNTVNVASAAVANSS
+438 TVAPTGTANSNS
-453 ITIEQIKQ
+453 TVTQNSQITIEQIKH

-466 LKSTTLNVSSAA
+466 LKSTTLNVSSTT
-478 TKVSSVQKVNNIPVT
+478 TKVLPGQNVNKIPVASVA
-493 PVEEILEDVDEIEE
+493 PVEEILED
-507 VEEISDAEEIEEVE
+507 IEEVE

-526 SDAEE
+526 EDAEE
-531 VLEIAEVVEE
+531 VLEIAEAVDE
-541 IDAVEEISDVDEVLE
+541 IDEVEEISDVED
-556 LAEEVVDEIEEV
+556 IEEV
-568 EEISDAEEVLEIA
+568 EEIEDAEEVLEIA
-581 EVVEEIDAV
+581 EAVEEIDEV
-590 EEISDVDEVLE
+590 EELSDV
-601 LDEEIVDEIEEI
+601 EEI
-613 EEISDAEEVL
+613 EEAEEIEDAEEVL
-623 EVTEVV
+623 EV
-629 EEIDAVEEI
+629 A
-638 SEADEFL
+638 EA
-645 ELAEVV
+645 V
-651 DEEEVIEVAQA
+651 DEDEVIEVAQA
-662 IDLDCLFNE
+662 IELDCLIND
-671 QKTKEEEITDVYVIS
+671 QKPEEEKITDVYIIS
-686 DNFPTV
+686 ENFPTV
-692 DNIFLEELCLGSFE
+692 DNLFLEELCLGSFE

-717 VYNLDFSVPKTQKQD
+717 VYSLDFSVPETKKED
-732 YEEPLEDFLEEIEEA
+732 YEDPLEDFLEEIEEA
-747 DFTEAVPK
+747 DISETIQKP
-755 TVLSDVKFTNQ
+755 VLSDVKFTNQ
-766 FSMVSFGMNLNN
+766 FSMVSFGMNLGNI
-778 LQELQQI
+778 QELQQI
-785 KENTIIETEGVFSI
+785 KEDTIIETEGVFSI

-808 SQNLDFKTLVDD
+808 SQNIDFKTLVDD
-820 VLKK
+820 VLKKL

>member
-70 NKETGYLNSSA
+70 NKETGYLNSSE

-298 YKLSLVVPNSFFELS
+298 YKLSLIVPNSFFELS

-347 RKIRRIQFGII
+347 RKIRKIQFGII

-453 ITIEQIKQ
+453 ITIDQIKQ

-493 PVEEILEDVDEIEE
+493 PVEEILEDVEE
-507 VEEISDAEEIEEVE
+507 VEEISDVKEIEEVE

-526 SDAEE
+526 SDVEE
-531 VLEIAEVVEE
+531 VLEVAEVVE
-541 IDAVEEISDVDEVLE
+541 
-556 LAEEVVDEIEEV
+556 EIEEV

-590 EEISDVDEVLE
+590 EEISDADEVLK
-601 LDEEIVDEIEEI
+601 LAEEVVDEFEEI
-613 EEISDAEEVL
+613 EEISDVDEV
-623 EVTEVV
+623 
-629 EEIDAVEEI
+629 
-638 SEADEFL
+638 L

-651 DEEEVIEVAQA
+651 DEEEVLEVAQA
-662 IDLDCLFNE
+662 IDLDCLFND

-717 VYNLDFSVPKTQKQD
+717 VYNLDFSVPKTQKED
-732 YEEPLEDFLEEIEEA
+732 HEEPLEDFLEEIEEA

-766 FSMVSFGMNLNN
+766 FSMISFGMNLGNI
-778 LQELQQI
+778 QELQQI

-808 SQNLDFKTLVDD
+808 SQNTEFKSLVDN
-820 VLKK
+820 VLKKI

>member
-22 VFVTKTN
+22 VYVTKTD

-55 KGIDSYIQNILNDLE
+55 KGIDSYIQNILNHLE

-176 DESKNRFVLAL
+176 DENKNRFILAL

-199 FLFYFDVKTLS
+199 FLFYFDVNSLTDS
-210 DNFSSN
+210 FSSE

-237 VFGLPSE
+237 VLGLPAE

-254 SSWKDTKQKTAIEN
+254 SSWKEKNQKTSTGN
-268 PLLANNQIE
+268 LLLANNQIE
-277 KIVTQND
+277 KIVTQKD

-320 YLSIFISLFLVVFL
+320 YLSIFISLFLVIFL
-334 IFSLKRDS
+334 IFSLKKDS
-342 VYILK
+342 VYVLK
-347 RKIRRIQFGII
+347 RKIRKIQFGII

-423 DAISTTSA
+423 DAISTTSS
-431 RNISQNN
+431 RNISQNAA
-438 TNTVNVASAAVANSS
+438 TVAPTGTANSNS
-453 ITIEQIKQ
+453 TVTQNSQITIEQIKH

-466 LKSTTLNVSSAA
+466 LKSTTLNVSSTT
-478 TKVSSVQKVNNIPVT
+478 TKVLPGQNVNKIPVASVA
-493 PVEEILEDVDEIEE
+493 PEEEILEDV
-507 VEEISDAEEIEEVE
+507 EEVE

-526 SDAEE
+526 EDAEEVLEVAEAVDEIDEVEELSDVEEIEEAEEIEDAEEVLDIAEAEELSDVEEVEEIEEIEDTEE
-531 VLEIAEVVEE
+531 VLEIAEAVEE
-541 IDAVEEISDVDEVLE
+541 IDEAV
-556 LAEEVVDEIEEV
+556 
-568 EEISDAEEVLEIA
+568 
-581 EVVEEIDAV
+581 
-590 EEISDVDEVLE
+590 
-601 LDEEIVDEIEEI
+601 
-613 EEISDAEEVL
+613 
-623 EVTEVV
+623 
-629 EEIDAVEEI
+629 
-638 SEADEFL
+638 
-645 ELAEVV
+645 
-651 DEEEVIEVAQA
+651 EEEVIEVAQT
-662 IDLDCLFNE
+662 IELDCLIND
-671 QKTKEEEITDVYVIS
+671 QKPEEEEITDVYIIS
-686 DNFPTV
+686 ENFPTV
-692 DNIFLEELCLGSFE
+692 DNLFLEELCIGGFE

-717 VYNLDFSVPKTQKQD
+717 VYNLDFSVPETQKED

-747 DFTEAVPK
+747 DISETIQKP
-755 TVLSDVKFTNQ
+755 VLSDVKFTNQ
-766 FSMVSFGMNLNN
+766 FSMVSFGMNLGNV
-778 LQELQQI
+778 QELQQI
-785 KENTIIETEGVFSI
+785 KEDTIIETEGVFSI

>member
-22 VFVTKTN
+22 VYVTKTD

-118 DKNGVNLHF
+118 DKNGVNIHF

-176 DESKNRFVLAL
+176 DENKNRFILAL

-199 FLFYFDVKTLS
+199 FLFYFDVNSLTDS
-210 DNFSSN
+210 FSSE

-237 VFGLPSE
+237 VLGLPSE

-254 SSWKDTKQKTAIEN
+254 SSWKEKNQKTSTGN
-268 PLLANNQIE
+268 LLLANNQIE
-277 KIVTQND
+277 KIVTQKD

-320 YLSIFISLFLVVFL
+320 YLSIFISLFLVIFL
-334 IFSLKRDS
+334 IFSLKKDS
-342 VYILK
+342 VYVLK
-347 RKIRRIQFGII
+347 RKIRKIQFGII

-431 RNISQNN
+431 RNISQNAA
-438 TNTVNVASAAVANSS
+438 TVAPTGTANSNS
-453 ITIEQIKQ
+453 TVTQNSQITIEQIKH

-466 LKSTTLNVSSAA
+466 LKSTTLNVSSTT
-478 TKVSSVQKVNNIPVT
+478 TKVLPGQNVNKIPVASVA
-493 PVEEILEDVDEIEE
+493 PVEEILEDVEE
-507 VEEISDAEEIEEVE
+507 VEEIEEIEDAEEVLEIAEAVDEIDEVEELSDVEEIEEVE
-521 EIEEI
+521 EIE
-526 SDAEE
+526 DAEE
-531 VLEIAEVVEE
+531 VLEIAE
-541 IDAVEEISDVDEVLE
+541 AVDE
-556 LAEEVVDEIEEV
+556 D
-568 EEISDAEEVLEIA
+568 
-581 EVVEEIDAV
+581 
-590 EEISDVDEVLE
+590 
-601 LDEEIVDEIEEI
+601 
-613 EEISDAEEVL
+613 
-623 EVTEVV
+623 
-629 EEIDAVEEI
+629 
-638 SEADEFL
+638 
-645 ELAEVV
+645 
-651 DEEEVIEVAQA
+651 EVIEVAQA
-662 IDLDCLFNE
+662 IELDCLIND
-671 QKTKEEEITDVYVIS
+671 QKHEEEKNNDVYIIS
-686 DNFPTV
+686 ENFPTV
-692 DNIFLEELCLGSFE
+692 DNLFLEELCIGSFE

-717 VYNLDFSVPKTQKQD
+717 VYNLDFSVPETQKED

-747 DFTEAVPK
+747 DISETIQKP
-755 TVLSDVKFTNQ
+755 VLSDVKFTNQ
-766 FSMVSFGMNLNN
+766 FSMVSFGMNLGNI
-778 LQELQQI
+778 QELQQI
-785 KENTIIETEGVFSI
+785 KEDTIIETEGVFSI

-820 VLKK
+820 VLKKL

>member
-1 MTAGQKVAFSALFS
+1 MTAGQKVAFSVLFS

-22 VFVTKTN
+22 VYVTKTD

-176 DESKNRFVLAL
+176 DESKNRFILAL

-199 FLFYFDVKTLS
+199 FLFYFDVDSLTDS
-210 DNFSSN
+210 FSSE

-237 VFGLPSE
+237 VLGLPSE

-254 SSWKDTKQKTAIEN
+254 SSWKEKNQKTSTGN
-268 PLLANNQIE
+268 LLLANNQIE
-277 KIVTQND
+277 KIVTQKD

-320 YLSIFISLFLVVFL
+320 YLSIFISLFLVIFL
-334 IFSLKRDS
+334 IFSLKKDS
-342 VYILK
+342 VYVLK
-347 RKIRRIQFGII
+347 RKIRKIQFEII

-399 SSEIEDIL
+399 SSEIEDVL

-431 RNISQNN
+431 RNIPQN
-438 TNTVNVASAAVANSS
+438 TATVAPTGTANSNS
-453 ITIEQIKQ
+453 TVTQNSQITIEQIKH

-466 LKSTTLNVSSAA
+466 LKSTTLSFSSAA
-478 TKVSSVQKVNNIPVT
+478 TKVSDVQKAKNILVA
-493 PVEEILEDVDEIEE
+493 PVEEIFEDVEEVEEVEEIDEVEEVEE
-507 VEEISDAEEIEEVE
+507 VEEISDVKEIEDTE
-521 EIEEI
+521 E
-526 SDAEE
+526 A
-531 VLEIAEVVEE
+531 LEIPE
-541 IDAVEEISDVDEVLE
+541 AVEDV
-556 LAEEVVDEIEEV
+556 
-568 EEISDAEEVLEIA
+568 
-581 EVVEEIDAV
+581 
-590 EEISDVDEVLE
+590 
-601 LDEEIVDEIEEI
+601 
-613 EEISDAEEVL
+613 EEVL
-623 EVTEVV
+623 EVAE
-629 EEIDAVEEI
+629 AVE
-638 SEADEFL
+638 D
-645 ELAEVV
+645 
-651 DEEEVIEVAQA
+651 EEVIEVAQA
-662 IDLDCLFNE
+662 IELDCLIND
-671 QKTKEEEITDVYVIS
+671 QKPKKEETTDVYIIS
-686 DNFPTV
+686 ENFPTV
-692 DNIFLEELCLGSFE
+692 DNLFLEELCIGGFE
-706 IQTKKAPINFT
+706 IQTKKEPINFT
-717 VYNLDFSVPKTQKQD
+717 VDNLDFSVPETQKED

-747 DFTEAVPK
+747 DISETIQKP
-755 TVLSDVKFTNQ
+755 VLSDVKFTNQ
-766 FSMVSFGMNLNN
+766 FSMVSFGMNLGNV
-778 LQELQQI
+778 QELQQI
-785 KENTIIETEGVFSI
+785 KEENTIVENEGVFSI
-799 SDDLDYSKV
+799 SEFLDYSSV
-808 SQNLDFKTLVDD
+808 SQNEIFKSLVND
-820 VLKK
+820 VLKR

>member
-347 RKIRRIQFGII
+347 RKIRKIQFGII

-478 TKVSSVQKVNNIPVT
+478 TKVPSVQKVNNIPVT
-493 PVEEILEDVDEIEE
+493 PVEEILEDVEE
-507 VEEISDAEEIEEVE
+507 VEEISDAEE
-521 EIEEI
+521 
-526 SDAEE
+526 
-531 VLEIAEVVEE
+531 VLEVAEVVEE

-581 EVVEEIDAV
+581 EVVEEVDAV
-590 EEISDVDEVLE
+590 EEISDVDEV
-601 LDEEIVDEIEEI
+601 
-613 EEISDAEEVL
+613 
-623 EVTEVV
+623 
-629 EEIDAVEEI
+629 
-638 SEADEFL
+638 L

-662 IDLDCLFNE
+662 IDLDCLFND

-717 VYNLDFSVPKTQKQD
+717 VYNLDFSVPKTQKED
-732 YEEPLEDFLEEIEEA
+732 HEEPLEDFLEEIEEA
-747 DFTEAVPK
+747 DFTEEVLK

-766 FSMVSFGMNLNN
+766 FSMVSFGMNLGNI
-778 LQELQQI
+778 QELQQI

>member
-22 VFVTKTN
+22 VYVTKTD

-176 DESKNRFVLAL
+176 DESKNRFILAL

-199 FLFYFDVKTLS
+199 FLFYFDVNSLTDS
-210 DNFSSN
+210 FSSE

-237 VFGLPSE
+237 VLGLPAE

-254 SSWKDTKQKTAIEN
+254 SSWKEKNQKTSTGN
-268 PLLANNQIE
+268 LLLANNQIE
-277 KIVTQND
+277 KIVTQKD

-320 YLSIFISLFLVVFL
+320 YLSIFISLFLVIFL
-334 IFSLKRDS
+334 IFSLKKDS
-342 VYILK
+342 VYVLK
-347 RKIRRIQFGII
+347 RKIRKIQFGII

-431 RNISQNN
+431 RNISQNAA
-438 TNTVNVASAAVANSS
+438 TVAPTGTANSNS
-453 ITIEQIKQ
+453 TVTQNSQITIEQIKH

-466 LKSTTLNVSSAA
+466 LKSTTLNVSSTT
-478 TKVSSVQKVNNIPVT
+478 TKVLPGQNVNKIPVASAA
-493 PVEEILEDVDEIEE
+493 PVEEILE
-507 VEEISDAEEIEEVE
+507 
-521 EIEEI
+521 
-526 SDAEE
+526 DAEE
-531 VLEIAEVVEE
+531 VLEIAE
-541 IDAVEEISDVDEVLE
+541 A
-556 LAEEVVDEIEEV
+556 VDEIDEV
-568 EEISDAEEVLEIA
+568 EEL
-581 EVVEEIDAV
+581 
-590 EEISDVDEVLE
+590 SDVE
-601 LDEEIVDEIEEI
+601 EIEEI
-613 EEISDAEEVL
+613 EEIEDAEEIL
-623 EVTEVV
+623 E
-629 EEIDAVEEI
+629 I
-638 SEADEFL
+638 
-645 ELAEVV
+645 AETV
-651 DEEEVIEVAQA
+651 DEDEVIEVAQA
-662 IDLDCLFNE
+662 IELDCLIND
-671 QKTKEEEITDVYVIS
+671 QKPEEEEITDVYIIS
-686 DNFPTV
+686 ENFPTV
-692 DNIFLEELCLGSFE
+692 DNLFLEELCLGSFE

-717 VYNLDFSVPKTQKQD
+717 VYNLDFTVPETKKED

-747 DFTEAVPK
+747 DISETIQKP
-755 TVLSDVKFTNQ
+755 VLSDVKFTNQ
-766 FSMVSFGMNLNN
+766 FSMVSFGMNLGNI
-778 LQELQQI
+778 QELQQI
-785 KENTIIETEGVFSI
+785 KEDTIIETEGVFSI

>member
-105 FYEHPALKGIRFV
+105 FYEHPALKGIRFI

-277 KIVTQND
+277 KIVTQKD

-347 RKIRRIQFGII
+347 RKIRKIQFGII

-423 DAISTTSA
+423 DTISTTSA

-478 TKVSSVQKVNNIPVT
+478 TKVSSSNVQNLNNVPVASAA
-493 PVEEILEDVDEIEE
+493 PVEEILEDVEEVEEISDVEEVEKIEEISDADEVLELAEEVDDEIEE
-507 VEEISDAEEIEEVE
+507 VEEISDAEE
-521 EIEEI
+521 
-526 SDAEE
+526 
-531 VLEIAEVVEE
+531 VLEVAEVVEE

-556 LAEEVVDEIEEV
+556 I
-568 EEISDAEEVLEIA
+568 
-581 EVVEEIDAV
+581 
-590 EEISDVDEVLE
+590 
-601 LDEEIVDEIEEI
+601 
-613 EEISDAEEVL
+613 
-623 EVTEVV
+623 
-629 EEIDAVEEI
+629 
-638 SEADEFL
+638 
-645 ELAEVV
+645 AEVV
-651 DEEEVIEVAQA
+651 DEEEVIEIAQA
-662 IDLDCLFNE
+662 IDLDCLIND

-717 VYNLDFSVPKTQKQD
+717 VYNLDFSVPKTQKED
-732 YEEPLEDFLEEIEEA
+732 LEEPFEDFLEEIEEA
-747 DFTEAVPK
+747 DFTESVPK

>member
-22 VFVTKTN
+22 VYVTKTD

-176 DESKNRFVLAL
+176 DENKNRFILAL

-199 FLFYFDVKTLS
+199 FLFYFDVNSLTDS
-210 DNFSSN
+210 FSSE

-237 VFGLPSE
+237 VLGLPSE

-254 SSWKDTKQKTAIEN
+254 SSWKEKNQKTSAGN
-268 PLLANNQIE
+268 LLLANNQIE
-277 KIVTQND
+277 KIVTQKD

-313 NEFIYLI
+313 KEFIYLI
-320 YLSIFISLFLVVFL
+320 YLSIFISLFLVIFL
-334 IFSLKRDS
+334 IFSLKKDS
-342 VYILK
+342 VYVLK
-347 RKIRRIQFGII
+347 RKIRKIQFGII

-423 DAISTTSA
+423 DAMSTTSA
-431 RNISQNN
+431 RNISQN
-438 TNTVNVASAAVANSS
+438 AATFAPTGTANSNS
-453 ITIEQIKQ
+453 TVTQNSQITIEQIKH

-466 LKSTTLNVSSAA
+466 LKSTTLNVSSTT
-478 TKVSSVQKVNNIPVT
+478 TKVLPGQNVNKIPVASAA
-493 PVEEILEDVDEIEE
+493 PVEEILEE
-507 VEEISDAEEIEEVE
+507 VEEVE

-526 SDAEE
+526 EDAEE
-531 VLEIAEVVEE
+531 VLEIAEAVDEIDEVEELSDVEE
-541 IDAVEEISDVDEVLE
+541 IEEAEEIEDAEEVLEVAEAVDEIDEVEELSDVEEIE
-556 LAEEVVDEIEEV
+556 EIEEI
-568 EEISDAEEVLEIA
+568 EDAEEVLEIA
-581 EVVEEIDAV
+581 EAVDEIDEV
-590 EEISDVDEVLE
+590 EEISDVE
-601 LDEEIVDEIEEI
+601 EIEEI
-613 EEISDAEEVL
+613 EEI
-623 EVTEVV
+623 
-629 EEIDAVEEI
+629 
-638 SEADEFL
+638 
-645 ELAEVV
+645 
-651 DEEEVIEVAQA
+651 EVAQA
-662 IDLDCLFNE
+662 IELDCLIND
-671 QKTKEEEITDVYVIS
+671 QKPEEEKITDVYIIS
-686 DNFPTV
+686 ENIPTV
-692 DNIFLEELCLGSFE
+692 DNLFLEELCIGSFE

-717 VYNLDFSVPKTQKQD
+717 VYNLDFSVPETKKED
-732 YEEPLEDFLEEIEEA
+732 YEDPLEDFLEEIEEA
-747 DFTEAVPK
+747 DISETIQKP
-755 TVLSDVKFTNQ
+755 VLSDVKFTNQ
-766 FSMVSFGMNLNN
+766 FSMVSFGMNLGNI
-778 LQELQQI
+778 QELQQI
-785 KENTIIETEGVFSI
+785 KEDTIIETEGVFSI

>member
-347 RKIRRIQFGII
+347 RKIRKIQFGII

-493 PVEEILEDVDEIEE
+493 PVEEILEDVEE
-507 VEEISDAEEIEEVE
+507 VEEISDVEEVLEVAEEIE
-521 EIEEI
+521 
-526 SDAEE
+526 DAEE
-531 VLEIAEVVEE
+531 VLEVAEVVEE

-556 LAEEVVDEIEEV
+556 LAE
-568 EEISDAEEVLEIA
+568 
-581 EVVEEIDAV
+581 
-590 EEISDVDEVLE
+590 
-601 LDEEIVDEIEEI
+601 
-613 EEISDAEEVL
+613 
-623 EVTEVV
+623 
-629 EEIDAVEEI
+629 
-638 SEADEFL
+638 
-645 ELAEVV
+645 VV

-662 IDLDCLFNE
+662 IDLDCLNND
-671 QKTKEEEITDVYVIS
+671 QKKEEEEITTDVYVIS

-717 VYNLDFSVPKTQKQD
+717 VYNLDFSVPKTQKED
-732 YEEPLEDFLEEIEEA
+732 HEEPLEDFLEEIEEA

>member
-22 VFVTKTN
+22 VYVTKTD

-37 FYTQSKVQQKE
+37 FYIQAKVQQKE

-176 DESKNRFVLAL
+176 DESKNRFIFAL

-199 FLFYFDVKTLS
+199 FLFYFDVNSLTDS
-210 DNFSSN
+210 FSSE

-237 VFGLPSE
+237 VLGLPAE

-254 SSWKDTKQKTAIEN
+254 SSWKEKNQKTSTGN
-268 PLLANNQIE
+268 LLLANNQIE
-277 KIVTQND
+277 KIVTQKD

-320 YLSIFISLFLVVFL
+320 YLSIFISLFLVIFL
-334 IFSLKRDS
+334 IFSLKKDS
-342 VYILK
+342 VYVLK
-347 RKIRRIQFGII
+347 RKIRKIQFGII

-431 RNISQNN
+431 RNISQNAA
-438 TNTVNVASAAVANSS
+438 TVAPTGTANSNS
-453 ITIEQIKQ
+453 TVTQNSQITIEQIKH

-466 LKSTTLNVSSAA
+466 LKSTTLNVSSTT
-478 TKVSSVQKVNNIPVT
+478 TKVLPGQNVNKIPVASAA
-493 PVEEILEDVDEIEE
+493 PVEEILEDV
-507 VEEISDAEEIEEVE
+507 EEVE

-526 SDAEE
+526 EEIEDAEE
-531 VLEIAEVVEE
+531 VLEIAEVVDE
-541 IDAVEEISDVDEVLE
+541 IDEVEEISDVE
-556 LAEEVVDEIEEV
+556 EIEEV
-568 EEISDAEEVLEIA
+568 EEIDEAEEVLEIA
-581 EVVEEIDAV
+581 EAVDEIDEI
-590 EEISDVDEVLE
+590 EELSDVE
-601 LDEEIVDEIEEI
+601 EIEEI
-613 EEISDAEEVL
+613 EDAEEVL
-623 EVTEVV
+623 EVAE
-629 EEIDAVEEI
+629 AV
-638 SEADEFL
+638 
-645 ELAEVV
+645 
-651 DEEEVIEVAQA
+651 EEEVIEVAQA
-662 IDLDCLFNE
+662 IELDCLIND
-671 QKTKEEEITDVYVIS
+671 QKPEEEEITDVYIIS
-686 DNFPTV
+686 ENFPTV
-692 DNIFLEELCLGSFE
+692 DNLFLEELCIGGFE

-717 VYNLDFSVPKTQKQD
+717 VYNLDFSVPETKKED

-747 DFTEAVPK
+747 DISETIQK
-755 TVLSDVKFTNQ
+755 TVLSDVKFTNR
-766 FSMVSFGMNLNN
+766 FSMVSFGMNLGNV
-778 LQELQQI
+778 QELQQI
-785 KENTIIETEGVFSI
+785 KEENTIVENEGVFSI
-799 SDDLDYSKV
+799 SEFLDYSSV
-808 SQNLDFKTLVDD
+808 SQNEIFKSLVND
-820 VLKK
+820 VLKR

>member
-22 VFVTKTN
+22 VYVTKTD

-176 DESKNRFVLAL
+176 DESKNRFILAL

-199 FLFYFDVKTLS
+199 FLFYFDVNSLTDS
-210 DNFSSN
+210 FSSE

-237 VFGLPSE
+237 VLGLPAE

-254 SSWKDTKQKTAIEN
+254 SSWKEKNKKTSTGN
-268 PLLANNQIE
+268 LLLANNQIE
-277 KIVTQND
+277 KIVTQKD

-320 YLSIFISLFLVVFL
+320 YLSIFISLFLVIFL
-334 IFSLKRDS
+334 IFSLKKDS
-342 VYILK
+342 VYVLK
-347 RKIRRIQFGII
+347 RKIRKIQFGII

-431 RNISQNN
+431 RNISQNAAS
-438 TNTVNVASAAVANSS
+438 VAPTGTANSNS
-453 ITIEQIKQ
+453 TVTQNSQITIEQIKH

-466 LKSTTLNVSSAA
+466 LKSTTLNVSSTT
-478 TKVSSVQKVNNIPVT
+478 TKVQNVEKIPVASAA
-493 PVEEILEDVDEIEE
+493 PVEEFLEDVEE
-507 VEEISDAEEIEEVE
+507 VEEIEEIEEFEDAEEVLEIAEAVDEIDDVEEISDMEEIEEVE
-521 EIEEI
+521 EIEDADEI
-526 SDAEE
+526 LEIAEAVDEIDEVEELSDVEEIDKVEEIEDTEE
-531 VLEIAEVVEE
+531 VLEIAE
-541 IDAVEEISDVDEVLE
+541 AVDE
-556 LAEEVVDEIEEV
+556 D
-568 EEISDAEEVLEIA
+568 
-581 EVVEEIDAV
+581 
-590 EEISDVDEVLE
+590 
-601 LDEEIVDEIEEI
+601 
-613 EEISDAEEVL
+613 
-623 EVTEVV
+623 
-629 EEIDAVEEI
+629 
-638 SEADEFL
+638 
-645 ELAEVV
+645 
-651 DEEEVIEVAQA
+651 EVIEVAQA
-662 IDLDCLFNE
+662 IELDSLIND
-671 QKTKEEEITDVYVIS
+671 QKPKEEEITDVYIFS
-686 DNFPTV
+686 ENFPTV
-692 DNIFLEELCLGSFE
+692 DNLFLEELCLGSFE

-717 VYNLDFSVPKTQKQD
+717 VYNLDFSVPETKKED

-747 DFTEAVPK
+747 DISETIQKP
-755 TVLSDVKFTNQ
+755 VLSDVKFTNQ
-766 FSMVSFGMNLNN
+766 FSMVSFGMNLGNI
-778 LQELQQI
+778 QELQQI
-785 KENTIIETEGVFSI
+785 KEDTIIETEGVFSI

>member
-22 VFVTKTN
+22 VYVTKTD

-55 KGIDSYIQNILNDLE
+55 KGIDSYIQSILNDLE

-176 DESKNRFVLAL
+176 DENKNRFILAL

-199 FLFYFDVKTLS
+199 FLFYFDVNSLTDS
-210 DNFSSN
+210 FSSE

-237 VFGLPSE
+237 VLGLPSE

-254 SSWKDTKQKTAIEN
+254 SSWKEKHQKTSTGN
-268 PLLANNQIE
+268 LLLANNQIE
-277 KIVTQND
+277 KIVTQKD

-320 YLSIFISLFLVVFL
+320 YLSIFISLFLVIFL
-334 IFSLKRDS
+334 IFSLKKDS
-342 VYILK
+342 VYVLK
-347 RKIRRIQFGII
+347 RKIRKIQFGII

-423 DAISTTSA
+423 DAISTTSS
-431 RNISQNN
+431 RNISQNAA
-438 TNTVNVASAAVANSS
+438 TVAPTGTANSNS
-453 ITIEQIKQ
+453 TVTQNSQITIEQIKH

-466 LKSTTLNVSSAA
+466 LKSTTLNVSSTT
-478 TKVSSVQKVNNIPVT
+478 TKVLPDQNVNKIPVASAA
-493 PVEEILEDVDEIEE
+493 PVEEILEDVEE
-507 VEEISDAEEIEEVE
+507 VEEIEEIEDAEEVLEIAEAVDEIDEVEELSDVEEIEEAEEIEDAEEVLEIAEAVDEIDEVEELSDVEEIEEVE
-521 EIEEI
+521 EIE
-526 SDAEE
+526 
-531 VLEIAEVVEE
+531 
-541 IDAVEEISDVDEVLE
+541 
-556 LAEEVVDEIEEV
+556 
-568 EEISDAEEVLEIA
+568 
-581 EVVEEIDAV
+581 
-590 EEISDVDEVLE
+590 
-601 LDEEIVDEIEEI
+601 
-613 EEISDAEEVL
+613 DAEEVL
-623 EVTEVV
+623 EVAEAVD
-629 EEIDAVEEI
+629 EIDE
-638 SEADEFL
+638 D
-645 ELAEVV
+645 
-651 DEEEVIEVAQA
+651 EVIEVAQA
-662 IDLDCLFNE
+662 IELDCLIND
-671 QKTKEEEITDVYVIS
+671 QKPKEEKNNDVYVIS

-692 DNIFLEELCLGSFE
+692 ENLFLEELCIGGFE
-706 IQTKKAPINFT
+706 IQTKKSPINFT
-717 VYNLDFSVPKTQKQD
+717 VYNLDFSVPETKKED

-747 DFTEAVPK
+747 DISETIQKP
-755 TVLSDVKFTNQ
+755 VLSDVKFTNQ
-766 FSMVSFGMNLNN
+766 FSMVSFGMNLGNI
-778 LQELQQI
+778 QELQQI
-785 KENTIIETEGVFSI
+785 KEDTIIETEGVFSI

-808 SQNLDFKTLVDD
+808 SQNIDFKTLVDD

>member
-277 KIVTQND
+277 KIVTQKD

-347 RKIRRIQFGII
+347 RKIRKIQFGII

-374 VQLKA
+374 VQLRA

-493 PVEEILEDVDEIEE
+493 PVEEILEDVEE
-507 VEEISDAEEIEEVE
+507 VEEISDVKEIEEVE

-568 EEISDAEEVLEIA
+568 EEISDAEEVLEVTEVVEEISDVEEVLEVA

-590 EEISDVDEVLE
+590 EEISDADEV
-601 LDEEIVDEIEEI
+601 
-613 EEISDAEEVL
+613 
-623 EVTEVV
+623 
-629 EEIDAVEEI
+629 
-638 SEADEFL
+638 L

-662 IDLDCLFNE
+662 IDLDCLFND

-717 VYNLDFSVPKTQKQD
+717 VYNLDFSVPKTQKED
-732 YEEPLEDFLEEIEEA
+732 HEEPLEDFLEEIEEA

-766 FSMVSFGMNLNN
+766 FSMVSFGMNLGNI
-778 LQELQQI
+778 QELQQI

-808 SQNLDFKTLVDD
+808 SQNTEFKSLVDN
-820 VLKK
+820 VLKKI

>member
-22 VFVTKTN
+22 VYVTKTD

-176 DESKNRFVLAL
+176 DENKNRFILAL

-199 FLFYFDVKTLS
+199 FLFYFDVNSLTDS
-210 DNFSSN
+210 FSSE

-237 VFGLPSE
+237 VLGLPAE

-254 SSWKDTKQKTAIEN
+254 SSWKEKNKKTSTGN
-268 PLLANNQIE
+268 LLLANNQIE
-277 KIVTQND
+277 KIVTQKD

-320 YLSIFISLFLVVFL
+320 YLSIFISLFLVIFL
-334 IFSLKRDS
+334 IFSLKKDS
-342 VYILK
+342 VYVLK
-347 RKIRRIQFGII
+347 RKIRKIQFGII

-431 RNISQNN
+431 RNISQNAA
-438 TNTVNVASAAVANSS
+438 TVAPTGTANSNS
-453 ITIEQIKQ
+453 TVTQNSQITIEQIKH

-466 LKSTTLNVSSAA
+466 LKSTTLNVSSTT
-478 TKVSSVQKVNNIPVT
+478 TKVLPGQNVNKIPVASAA
-493 PVEEILEDVDEIEE
+493 PVEEILEDV
-507 VEEISDAEEIEEVE
+507 EEVE

-526 SDAEE
+526 DDAEE
-531 VLEIAEVVEE
+531 VLEIAEAVEE
-541 IDAVEEISDVDEVLE
+541 IDEVEELSDVEEIE
-556 LAEEVVDEIEEV
+556 EIEEI
-568 EEISDAEEVLEIA
+568 EDAEEVLEIA
-581 EVVEEIDAV
+581 EA
-590 EEISDVDEVLE
+590 
-601 LDEEIVDEIEEI
+601 
-613 EEISDAEEVL
+613 
-623 EVTEVV
+623 
-629 EEIDAVEEI
+629 
-638 SEADEFL
+638 
-645 ELAEVV
+645 V

-662 IDLDCLFNE
+662 IELDCLIND
-671 QKTKEEEITDVYVIS
+671 QKPEEEEITEVYIIS
-686 DNFPTV
+686 ENFPTV
-692 DNIFLEELCLGSFE
+692 DNLFLEELCLGNFE

-717 VYNLDFSVPKTQKQD
+717 VYNLDFSVPETKKED

-747 DFTEAVPK
+747 DISETIQKP
-755 TVLSDVKFTNQ
+755 VLSDVKFTNQ
-766 FSMVSFGMNLNN
+766 FSMVSFGMNLGNI
-778 LQELQQI
+778 QELQQI
-785 KENTIIETEGVFSI
+785 KEDTIIETEGVFSI

>member
-347 RKIRRIQFGII
+347 RKIRKIQFGII

-493 PVEEILEDVDEIEE
+493 PVEEILEDVEE
-507 VEEISDAEEIEEVE
+507 VEEISDVKEIEEVE

-526 SDAEE
+526 SDAEK
-531 VLEIAEVVEE
+531 VLEI
-541 IDAVEEISDVDEVLE
+541 
-556 LAEEVVDEIEEV
+556 
-568 EEISDAEEVLEIA
+568 
-581 EVVEEIDAV
+581 
-590 EEISDVDEVLE
+590 
-601 LDEEIVDEIEEI
+601 
-613 EEISDAEEVL
+613 
-623 EVTEVV
+623 TEVV

-638 SEADEFL
+638 SEADEVL

-651 DEEEVIEVAQA
+651 DEEQVIEIAQA
-662 IDLDCLFNE
+662 IDLDCLIND
-671 QKTKEEEITDVYVIS
+671 QKKEEEEITDVYVIS

-717 VYNLDFSVPKTQKQD
+717 VYNLDFSVPKTKKED
-732 YEEPLEDFLEEIEEA
+732 HEEPLEDFLEEIEEA

-766 FSMVSFGMNLNN
+766 FSMISFGMNLGNI
-778 LQELQQI
+778 QELQQI

-808 SQNLDFKTLVDD
+808 SQNTEFKSLVDN
-820 VLKK
+820 VLKKI

>member
-22 VFVTKTN
+22 VYVTKTD

-37 FYTQSKVQQKE
+37 FYTQAKVQQKE

-176 DESKNRFVLAL
+176 DESKNRFILAL

-199 FLFYFDVKTLS
+199 FLFYFDVDSLTDS
-210 DNFSSN
+210 FSSE

-237 VFGLPSE
+237 VLGLPSE

-254 SSWKDTKQKTAIEN
+254 SSWKEKNQKTSTGN
-268 PLLANNQIE
+268 LLLANNQIE
-277 KIVTQND
+277 KIVTQKD

-320 YLSIFISLFLVVFL
+320 YLSIFISLFLVIFL
-334 IFSLKRDS
+334 IFSLKKDS
-342 VYILK
+342 VYVLK
-347 RKIRRIQFGII
+347 RKIRKIQFGII

-431 RNISQNN
+431 RNISQNAA
-438 TNTVNVASAAVANSS
+438 TVAPTGTANSNS
-453 ITIEQIKQ
+453 TVTQNSQITIEQIKH

-466 LKSTTLNVSSAA
+466 LKSTTLNVSSTT
-478 TKVSSVQKVNNIPVT
+478 TKVLPGQNVNKIPVASAA
-493 PVEEILEDVDEIEE
+493 PVEEILEDV
-507 VEEISDAEEIEEVE
+507 EEVE

-526 SDAEE
+526 EDAEE
-531 VLEIAEVVEE
+531 VLEIAEVVDE
-541 IDAVEEISDVDEVLE
+541 IDEVEEISDVE
-556 LAEEVVDEIEEV
+556 EIEEV
-568 EEISDAEEVLEIA
+568 EEIDEAEEVLEIA
-581 EVVEEIDAV
+581 EAVDEIDEI
-590 EEISDVDEVLE
+590 EELSDVE
-601 LDEEIVDEIEEI
+601 EIEEI
-613 EEISDAEEVL
+613 EDAEEVL
-623 EVTEVV
+623 EVAE
-629 EEIDAVEEI
+629 AV
-638 SEADEFL
+638 
-645 ELAEVV
+645 
-651 DEEEVIEVAQA
+651 EEEVIEVAQA
-662 IDLDCLFNE
+662 IELDCLIND
-671 QKTKEEEITDVYVIS
+671 QKPEEEEITDVYIIS
-686 DNFPTV
+686 ENFPTV
-692 DNIFLEELCLGSFE
+692 DNLFLEELCIGGFE

-717 VYNLDFSVPKTQKQD
+717 VYNLDFSVPETKKED

-747 DFTEAVPK
+747 DISETIQKP
-755 TVLSDVKFTNQ
+755 VLSDVKFTNR
-766 FSMVSFGMNLNN
+766 FSMVSFGMNLGNV
-778 LQELQQI
+778 QELQQI
-785 KENTIIETEGVFSI
+785 KEENTIVENEGVFSI
-799 SDDLDYSKV
+799 SEFLDYSSV
-808 SQNLDFKTLVDD
+808 SQNEIFKSLVND
-820 VLKK
+820 VLKR